1 MRIIFLTKD
10 ALLGDLNIQV
20 NTAIA
25 LKRMNPAFEFLFVTD
40 SDFTDFFYRKKIR
53 FARVPGNQEGVE
65 NSGAMIEIIKAFKP
79 QIVFFNKK
87 VDEVLAFNRKQGI
100 LNFLLTPDGSEEG
113 FDRQFLLKDKPIVKE
128 ERIKKISYLKPGFK
142 VLITAGSGT
151 AKNTEEFIDESLKAC
166 RGLKA
171 QIIIVPGPL
180 FKNYAKYSG
189 YILKRYEPNFLS
201 LINNVDV
208 VVTLPNYNTLAEA
221 VYLKKRIVVYGEDK
235 YFKLP
240 DHKDDLHKAII
251 NAKPVKEHKF
261 NEIYKE
267 IHTAVISEKPY
278 QTLNLANKTLTS
290 ALAGL
295 EVKKK
300 TFYIDFQK
308 FSWYDLLLVLEY
320 LKNKGVKYFYLELH
334 HENIPVL
341 KKLKRYNIV
350 YIVNEKLKKE
360 LEEGY
365 IPAVLKGTSLLSVPL
380 YYELLRE
387 KINKE
392 LEEIK
397 NRKGKLLLKKHI
409 EVKHLVLTNRREYIN
424 AKLKPLDND
433 KIKELEFEKNELLEE
448 KKIKDEYLSI
458 NQEIEK
464 LQKEIDDYFNRVMK
478 TRMYKNMSLEYEI
491 YLLLKKHK
499 LIKIRDEFRAN
510 TYKLNNELN
519 DKWKEI
525 NKIDKEIKELQNKLN
540 NFKEYSSVVK
550 KLGELN
556 RERDSLW
563 NKYNELEKDK
573 EDKTAEFYSHDIPE
587 IQKIKQLEEKKRNTE
602 KQFNELLNEKFN
614 PIRRKL
620 AEAESMNSKDVPK
633 LRAEKE
639 TVWKKFLAPLEKE
652 IDVLTVKIN
661 NIELT
666 EKAAEIIKLHVDT
679 MKNISNE
686 QKEIIDKVNK
696 INNEIEELNA
706 KEGKLLNHKIK
717 TILNK
722 IAELEKQK
730 EAINKEAKRVK
741 EKIKQWEN
749 KFEQEIRKEGIFDEY
764 KKLLEGIK
772 EIKPNDDY
780 KKKQDYLNFL
790 KQKLAYLLDK
800 NGILER
806 INEIDSEISRL
817 YRRDEKTEQEL
828 KDVEFAIVKLLKT
841 AGIYKKWRAFEDKEK
856 KLNAILNRLAID

>member
-20 NTAIA
+20 TTSLA
-25 LKRMNPAFEFLFVTD
+25 LKRMNPNFEFLFVTD

-79 QIVFFNKK
+79 RIVFFNKK
-87 VDEVLAFNRKQGI
+87 IDEVLAFNRNYGI
-100 LNFLLTPDGSEEG
+100 LNFLLTPEASEEG
-113 FDRQFLLKDKPIVKE
+113 FDRQFLLKNKPIVKE
-128 ERIKKISYLKPGFK
+128 ERMKKIPYLKPGFK
-142 VLITAGSGT
+142 VLITAGSGA
-151 AKNTEEFIDESLKAC
+151 AKNTEEFIDEALKAC
-166 RGLKA
+166 KKLKA

-180 FKNYAKYSG
+180 FKNYAKYSR

-201 LINNVDV
+201 LINSVDA

-221 VYLKKRIVVYGEDK
+221 VYLKKRIAVYGEDK

-240 DHKDDLHKAII
+240 NQKDDLYKAII

-267 IHTAVISEKPY
+267 IYTAVISEKPY

-295 EVKKK
+295 DVKKE
-300 TFYIDFQK
+300 TFYINFEK

-334 HENIPVL
+334 HENVPVL

-350 YIVNEKLKKE
+350 YVVNEKLKKE
-360 LEEGY
+360 LEEEY
-365 IPAVLKGTSLLSVPL
+365 IPAVLKGNSLLSVPA
-380 YYELLRE
+380 YYEMLKE

-392 LEEIK
+392 LEGIK
-397 NRKGKLLLKKHI
+397 NRKDKLLLKKHI
-409 EVKHLVLTNRREYIN
+409 EVKHLVLTNRKHDIYT
-424 AKLKPLDND
+424 KLKPLDND
-433 KIKELEFEKNELLEE
+433 KISELEFEKNELLEE
-448 KKIKDEYLSI
+448 KKIKNAYHSL
-458 NQEIEK
+458 NMEIRE
-464 LQKEIDDYFNRVMK
+464 LENETDDYFNRVMK
-478 TRMYKNMSLEYEI
+478 TRMQRNMSLEFEI

-499 LIKIRDEFRAN
+499 LIKLRDEFKEN
-510 TYKLNNELN
+510 SDKLNNELN

-525 NKIDKEIKELQNKLN
+525 NKIDKQIKEFQNKLN

-550 KLGELN
+550 KLEELKRKKDRFWN
-556 RERDSLW
+556 R
-563 NKYNELEKDK
+563 YNELEKEKKDR
-573 EDKTAEFYSHDIPE
+573 TAEFYSHDIPE
-587 IQKIKQLEEKKRNTE
+587 IQKIKELEEKKRNAE

-620 AEAESMNSKDVPK
+620 AEAESRNSKVVPR
-633 LRAEKE
+633 LRAKKDE
-639 TVWKKFLAPLEKE
+639 VWKKYLAPLEKE

-661 NIELT
+661 NIKLT
-666 EKAAEIIKLHVDT
+666 EKAAEIIRVHVDT

-686 QKEIIDKVNK
+686 QMEIIEKINK

-706 KEGKLLNHKIK
+706 KEGRLLNSNIK
-717 TILNK
+717 AILNR
-722 IAELEKQK
+722 IEELEKQK
-730 EAINKEAKRVK
+730 EAINKEARRI
-741 EKIKQWEN
+741 EERIKQWEN

-772 EIKPNDDY
+772 EIKPDDNF

-806 INEIDSEISRL
+806 INNIDSEISRL
-817 YRRDEKTEQEL
+817 YRIDDKTKQEL
-828 KDVEFAIVKLLKT
+828 KDVEFAIVKLLKA
-841 AGIYKKWRAFEDKEK
+841 AGIYKKWKALENKEK
-856 KLNAILNRLAID
+856 KLNAILNRLATD